1 MDTVKLTIGK
11 GRNKRIWELSDDDFT
26 EFESYYEECELL
38 SVIADE
44 NVLTLETENKSDI
57 RQWDLSE
64 SEFAEFEMRF
74 EEQELI

>member
-1 MDTVKLTIGK
+1 MDNITLTIGK
-11 GRNKRIWELSDDDFT
+11 GKNKRMWELSDDDFV

-38 SVIADE
+38 SVINDE

-64 SEFAEFEMRF
+64 NEFAEFEMRF